1 MGYKLNE
8 LSDVLINQISEIVL
22 GGTGEV
28 PAEPNTFLTWCQP
41 GIPFAP
47 SQFDFAVHGLGSK
60 KEPKENLELL
70 TQAFQFA
77 QLVDFIPDI
86 RAAYTG
92 DKQAARFNPD
102 AEERLTTIYELI
114 LKVAKVV
121 HHDLTPEEQA
131 KVEKIRGILGK
142 MKKTENELGETTEVL
157 EDSPMYKTYK
167 AKSAAYRAAELQY
180 KAKNILAMS
189 ASGEAG
195 NAAVADWAL
204 NAGLYLEDVKA
215 AEDDWSAN
223 GWRGQIDDAMAVVQA
238 LTERSMEV
246 WRSSLLT
253 FFKAAE
259 VNATGP
265 GTRFRYTTMIPADL
279 EQGGWT
285 NYSVSHSLVDTKAH
299 SEATQASA
307 SLGLN
312 LGFWSFGGSGQ
323 GSTSE
328 QTSSIEV
335 DNFNLSF
342 QLCMTVISRPWF
354 YPEFFS
360 NRGWTLKTG
369 EGWEYTDPPSD
380 GAPPPDTKGK
390 FIGYPTIIL
399 WARNVNI
406 ESTQFASAYETYASQ
421 FGGGGSV
428 GWGPFTLSGAGAH
441 QESDAHMHTE
451 TTGQGLKVEGMQ
463 IIGFV
468 NHLIGKAPNLLESI
482 KEDELI

>member
-1 MGYKLNE
+1 MSYKLNE
-8 LSDVLINQISEIVL
+8 LADVLINQISAIVL
-22 GGTGEV
+22 GGAGDV

-121 HHDLTPEEQA
+121 HRDLSPEEQA
-131 KVEKIRGILGK
+131 KIEKIKGILGK

-167 AKSAAYRAAELQY
+167 AKAAAYRAAELQY
-180 KAKNILAMS
+180 KNKNIQAMS

-204 NAGLYLEDVKA
+204 NAGLYLEEVKA
-215 AEDDWSAN
+215 AEDDWIAN
-223 GWRGQIDDAMAVVQA
+223 GSRNQINDAMAVVQG

-246 WRSSLLT
+246 WRSQLLT
-253 FFKAAE
+253 LFKAAE

-285 NYSVSHSLVDTKAH
+285 EYKVSHSLVDSKTH
-299 SEATQASA
+299 SEATQWSASA
-307 SLGLN
+307 GLN
-312 LGFWSFGGSGQ
+312 LGFWSFGGNAQ
-323 GSTSE
+323 GSSSN
-328 QTSSIEV
+328 QTSALEV

-360 NRGWTLKTG
+360 NRGWTLK
-369 EGWEYTDPPSD
+369 EGDGWMYDEMPSN
-380 GAPPPDTKGK
+380 GLTPPDTSGK

-399 WARNVNI
+399 WARDVKI
-406 ESTQFASAYETYASQ
+406 ESAQFASAYESYASQ

-428 GWGPFTLSGAGAH
+428 GWGPFTLSGSGAH
-441 QESDAHMHTE
+441 QESDFHMRTE
-451 TTGQGLKVEGMQ
+451 TTGQGLEVKGTQ

-468 NHLIGKAPNLLESI
+468 NHLIGKTPNLLDSI